1 MASPVFLVVMT
12 AACLSGKHT
21 ATYLSKDITTRVR
34 GEMVFVKA
42 PITLRKA
49 QTG

>member
-1 MASPVFLVVMT
+1 MASPVFLTVMT

-34 GEMVFVKA
+34 GEMLLVGT
-42 PITLRKA
+42 PITLRKPH
-49 QTG
+49 TG